1 MNNTLLTIFMI
12 VSITFSVTAITYVI
26 VDVTLEILSKLRA
39 KAPEE
44 PQPVPAPVIVE
55 TIVELPPPPVVEE
68 IPEIVEE
75 ITPEIAD
82 EMMTNDTAMKG
93 VIYENG
99 AGHGKQ
105 GIVNIGY
112 INANYEAGEI
122 ITIAS
127 LKEKNLIPK
136 KVGRVKILAYGILSK
151 PLTIKAESFSIQA
164 MKMIELTGGTV
175 VILKDE

>member
-1 MNNTLLTIFMI
+1 MNNTLLTVFMI
-12 VSITFSVTAITYVI
+12 VSITFSVIAITYVV
-26 VDVTLEILSKLRA
+26 VDITLEIISKLRA

-44 PQPVPAPVIVE
+44 PQPVPAPVVE

-75 ITPEIAD
+75 ITPEVAD
-82 EMMTNDTAMKG
+82 ELMTNDTAMKG
-93 VIYENG
+93 VIYETG

-112 INANYEAGEI
+112 INDNYEAGEVV
-122 ITIAS
+122 TIAS
-127 LKEKNLIPK
+127 LKEKKLVPK

-151 PLTIKAESFSIQA
+151 PLTIKSESFSIQA